1 MYLLYIVR
9 YIMYKLFSILNYL
22 FIKNYVVPF
31 FFWGGAK
38 ITPLKLN
45 DDNDV
50 KTKRIKVES
59 DFYILTQNIRNSQI
73 LTNDNI
79 DFIEKLERDKL
90 IELIK
95 LYNLIIIN
103 LTDFIKKYLH

>member
-1 MYLLYIVR
+1 
-9 YIMYKLFSILNYL
+9 MYKLFSILNYL
-22 FIKNYVVPF
+22 FIKKYVVPF
-31 FFWGGAK
+31 FWGGVAK

-59 DFYILTQNIRNSQI
+59 DFYILTQNIRNSQT

-95 LYNLIIIN
+95 LYNLIIVN
-103 LTDFIKKYLH
+103 LTDFIKNYLH

>member
-1 MYLLYIVR
+1 M
-9 YIMYKLFSILNYL
+9 
-22 FIKNYVVPF
+22 
-31 FFWGGAK
+31 GGAK

-103 LTDFIKKYLH
+103 LTDFIKEYLH

>member
-1 MYLLYIVR
+1 MG
-9 YIMYKLFSILNYL
+9 
-22 FIKNYVVPF
+22 
-31 FFWGGAK
+31 WGAK
-38 ITPLKLN
+38 ITPLKLK

>member
-1 MYLLYIVR
+1 L
-9 YIMYKLFSILNYL
+9 
-22 FIKNYVVPF
+22 
-31 FFWGGAK
+31 GGAK

-103 LTDFIKKYLH
+103 LTDFIKKYLD

>member
-1 MYLLYIVR
+1 M
-9 YIMYKLFSILNYL
+9 
-22 FIKNYVVPF
+22 
-31 FFWGGAK
+31 GGGK

-50 KTKRIKVES
+50 KTKRIMVES

-95 LYNLIIIN
+95 LYNLIIVN
-103 LTDFIKKYLH
+103 LTDFIKNIDIN